1 MAKRHTARPGD
12 WDSLALR
19 LDEIIS
25 AASGEDP
32 LREALKLLVAK
43 LVHEAEGA
51 PEPFLPTTAG
61 NPTDSLDA
69 LLQRAEIRWPGIL
82 GGDGHTCLR
91 PAELVRCADLLSGEQ
106 LAAADLVAL
115 DAIFE
120 HMVSRAAKGQKGQFF
135 TPRHVVAEV
144 VRMMQPQASECVVD
158 PACGSAGFLRQALR
172 QAPGCT
178 VLGFDIDPRAS
189 QIARVMMAASGQRPD
204 CIQRVDSLRRTS
216 PPPGSDLATIETHL
230 AADRRS
236 LRGVDLILTNPPFAG
251 DVGRDYADEYVLAQG
266 RRVERDVLFIER
278 CVQLLKP
285 GGRLAMVLP
294 HNKVGGEHWTY
305 LRRWLLRHLRV
316 VAVLSLGRN
325 TFLPHTSQKA
335 CVVIGVRRPE
345 PCEPSGSEEVVFY
358 ISERDGKDER
368 GRALRAPQTGELD
381 CDLAE
386 VTSRVQ
392 QALHHARSE
401 TFGEARV

>member
-1 MAKRHTARPGD
+1 MAKRHMARPGD

-32 LREALKLLVAK
+32 FREALKLLVAK
-43 LVHEAEGA
+43 LVHEAEGTHA
-51 PEPFLPTTAG
+51 AFLQAADQDPTEA
-61 NPTDSLDA
+61 LDA
-69 LLQRAEIRWPGIL
+69 LLQRAELRWPGVL
-82 GGDGHTCLR
+82 GGDRRTCLR
-91 PAELVRCADLLSGEQ
+91 ATELVRCAGLLADEQ
-106 LAAADLVAL
+106 LATADLIAL

-135 TPRHVVAEV
+135 TPRHVVAEI
-144 VRMMQPQASECVVD
+144 VRMMQPQAGERVVD

-172 QAPGCT
+172 QAPGCA
-178 VLGFDIDPRAS
+178 VFGFDIDPRAS
-189 QIARVMMAASGQRPD
+189 QVARVMMAASGQRID

-216 PPPGSDLATIETHL
+216 ARGSDSATIEARM
-230 AADRRS
+230 AAQQPDFA
-236 LRGVDLILTNPPFAG
+236 GFDLVLTNPPFAG
-251 DVGRDYADEYVLAQG
+251 DVGREYADDYALAQG
-266 RRVERDVLFIER
+266 RRVERDVLFCER
-278 CVQLLKP
+278 CVQLVKP
-285 GGRLAMVLP
+285 GGRLAIVLP

-305 LRRWLLRHLRV
+305 LRRWLLANLQV

-335 CVVIGVRRPE
+335 CVVIGVRRTQ
-345 PCEPSGSEEVVFY
+345 PCEPAGAEEILFY

-368 GRALRAPQTGELD
+368 GRSVRSPHNGEPD

-386 VTSRVQ
+386 VTDRVQ
-392 QALHHARSE
+392 RALQQASRGTAI
-401 TFGEARV
+401 EARA